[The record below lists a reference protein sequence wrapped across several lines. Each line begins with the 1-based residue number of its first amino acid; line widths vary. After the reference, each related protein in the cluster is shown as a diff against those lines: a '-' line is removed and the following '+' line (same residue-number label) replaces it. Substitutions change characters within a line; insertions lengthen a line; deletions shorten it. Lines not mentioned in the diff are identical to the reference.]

1 MRCENCG
8 GELPGPARFCP
19 HCSAP
24 QPDFEAHAEPA
35 PAPEPPLDEAPA
47 AAVPEPGRNRW
58 ISSQVAAVLVF
69 LASAIVVFAV
79 MAIALGWIGADV
91 LGL

>member
-1 MRCENCG
+1 VRCANCG
-8 GELPGPARFCP
+8 GELPRPTRFCP

-24 QPDFEAHAEPA
+24 QPEFEGPAEAPRPVEPRLDETSVAAPERSRWAAAHA
-35 PAPEPPLDEAPA
+35 
-47 AAVPEPGRNRW
+47 
-58 ISSQVAAVLVF
+58 SAVLVF
-69 LASAIVVFAV
+69 LAAAIVVFAL

>member
-1 MRCENCG
+1 VRCANCG

-24 QPDFEAHAEPA
+24 QPGFDGDPV
-35 PAPEPPLDEAPA
+35 DEAV
-47 AAVPEPGRNRW
+47 AAVPRTRGHW
-58 ISSQVAAVLVF
+58 LATHVYTVLVF
-69 LASAIVVFAV
+69 LAAAIVVFAV
-79 MAIALGWIGADV
+79 LAIALGWIGEDV